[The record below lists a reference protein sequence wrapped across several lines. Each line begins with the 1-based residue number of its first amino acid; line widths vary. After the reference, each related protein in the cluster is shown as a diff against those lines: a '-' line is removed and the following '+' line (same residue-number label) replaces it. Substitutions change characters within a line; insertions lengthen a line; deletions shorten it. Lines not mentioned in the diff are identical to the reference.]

1 MNTNSQLLLD
11 PPKEITFN
19 YFPKKYLSSILKLT
33 NVKDYPVAFKV
44 KTNVPAHY
52 VVKPHIGAIPSQCSV
67 EINITMQ
74 PTDYNP
80 QNASIN
86 DKFLVEAVPVPAN
99 IDLSSLSDPTQFQQ
113 LWSSTSKSQAQSDKL
128 KVVLKFDSASRT
140 ANTSVL
146 DKSTTELDA
155 SKDQSREFL
164 SESIRSGVDASDFKS
179 LQGSMINYRD
189 EPNSGGLM
197 MSFGG
202 EIPALNTSKV
212 LSQGQPVVVHAE
224 PSSGSQV
231 IKPVVEE
238 REVIKKTSVPAPVTV
253 TVQREERVVDESNR
267 LNEERIQ
274 LLEKRIDD
282 LLSEK
287 KSLNNRYQEL
297 TGKGEDQKRLLF
309 ELSEE
314 NTRLKSELSNLK
326 SSTFQDKAIRSEG
339 ANDANVYQLWHV
351 LVAAIIAMILG
362 AFLSTK

>member
-99 IDLSSLSDPTQFQQ
+99 VDLSSLSDPTQFQQ
-113 LWSSTSKSQAQSDKL
+113 LWSSTSKSQAKSDKL
-128 KVVLKFDSASRT
+128 KVVLRFDSASRT

-189 EPNSGGLM
+189 EPSSGGLM

-212 LSQGQPVVVHAE
+212 LGQGQPVVQVE
-224 PSSGSQV
+224 PDSGSKV
-231 IKPVVEE
+231 LKPVVEE
-238 REVIKKTSVPAPVTV
+238 REVVKKTPAPV
-253 TVQREERVVDESNR
+253 QKEERVVDESNR
-267 LNEERIQ
+267 LNEEKIQ
-274 LLEKRIDD
+274 LLEKRIEE
-282 LLSEK
+282 LLNEK

-339 ANDANVYQLWHV
+339 VNDAGVYQLWHV

>member
-1 MNTNSQLLLD
+1 MNNSHLLLD

-19 YFPKKYLSSILKLT
+19 YFPKKYLSSIFKLT
-33 NVKDYPVAFKV
+33 NAKDYPVAFKV

-52 VVKPHIGAIPSQCSV
+52 VVKPHIGAIPSQSSV

-86 DKFLVEAVPVPAN
+86 DKFLVEAVPVPAGV
-99 IDLSSLSDPTQFQQ
+99 DLSSLSDPNQFQQ

-128 KVVLKFDSASRT
+128 KVVLRFDSASRIS
-140 ANTSVL
+140 NTPVV
-146 DKSTTELDA
+146 DKSITELDA
-155 SKDQSREFL
+155 SKDQSREFM

-202 EIPALNTSKV
+202 EIPTLNTSKV
-212 LSQGQPVVVHAE
+212 LGQEQPVVIHAE
-224 PSSGSQV
+224 PV

-238 REVIKKTSVPAPVTV
+238 REEIKRA
-253 TVQREERVVDESNR
+253 VVVRDESNR

-274 LLEKRIDD
+274 LLEKRIEE
-282 LLSEK
+282 LLNEK

-326 SSTFQDKAIRSEG
+326 SSTFQDKAVTSEG
-339 ANDANVYQLWHV
+339 AADAGVYQLWHV